1 MDVKEWGAFSYAPL
15 ILYKEIF
22 IKSNNF
28 SKLNC
33 FMSIKNKKD
42 LNKKFNIFDRNFF
55 LNDFL
60 KLNSKNKE

>member
-1 MDVKEWGAFSYAPL
+1 
-15 ILYKEIF
+15 
-22 IKSNNF
+22 
-28 SKLNC
+28 
-33 FMSIKNKKD
+33 MSIKNKKD